1 VTDVIKGWTE
11 ALLLMPKGSKWQL
24 FIPHYL
30 AYGARGSPPGIG
42 PNEVLIFEVEVLDIL
57 PK

>member
-1 VTDVIKGWTE
+1 MTDVIKGWTE